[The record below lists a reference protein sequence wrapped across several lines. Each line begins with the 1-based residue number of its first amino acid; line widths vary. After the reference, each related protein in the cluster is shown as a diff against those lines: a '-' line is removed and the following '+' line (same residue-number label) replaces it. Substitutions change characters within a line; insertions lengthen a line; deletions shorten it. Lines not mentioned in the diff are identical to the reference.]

1 MEERPLIRPGH
12 GASHT
17 ESFADP
23 ALIWQVA
30 AAHRK
35 CLLLRNSHAPV
46 LHATWWLDVLEHTC
60 HPVQCWPRDNP
71 ADTGCLFSGW
81 PGGVEVGSVHPL
93 GGKAWMRAQMRFT
106 QDIAAPGALMTTTL
120 PANARRR
127 GVGGTLSPL
136 PAICRDV
143 TAAALVLVA
152 GQPCRVSVSK
162 KSESVSFG
170 GLMPTMKDFC
180 FLGIQRGV

>member
-1 MEERPLIRPGH
+1 MEERPRIRPGH

-23 ALIWQVA
+23 ALIWQLHTENASCSVIATLPSCTQLGGWMFWSARVIRFNAGHGTILRTQAASSRVA
-30 AAHRK
+30 GR
-35 CLLLRNSHAPV
+35 
-46 LHATWWLDVLEHTC
+46 
-60 HPVQCWPRDNP
+60 
-71 ADTGCLFSGW
+71 
-81 PGGVEVGSVHPL
+81 GSVCPL

-106 QDIAAPGALMTTTL
+106 QDTAAPGALMTMTL
-120 PANARRR
+120 PVNARW
-127 GVGGTLSPL
+127 GGGTLSPL

-152 GQPCRVSVSK
+152 GQPCRVSVSQK
-162 KSESVSFG
+162 PESVSFG
-170 GLMPTMKDFC
+170 GLMMPTMKDFC